1 MDLRMVVKVRKN
13 YLIDMQKEYKEEVK
27 ILSAYKKQSKN
38 NRKNLRLFF
47 CVGERIILVAR

>member
-47 CVGERIILVAR
+47 A